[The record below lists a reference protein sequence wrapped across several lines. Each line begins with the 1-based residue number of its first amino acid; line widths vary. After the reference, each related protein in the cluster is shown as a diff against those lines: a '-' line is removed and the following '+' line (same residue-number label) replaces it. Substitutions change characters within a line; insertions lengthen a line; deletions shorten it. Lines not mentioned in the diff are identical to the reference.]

1 MSTATYAVAGS
12 KCDASIAN
20 TSARAGKGRLGTDTS
35 SQDLPAFRVTLIKP
49 LFVPIQM
56 RPGVTVESDIDMIA
70 PPPVPGGEFGGGG
83 GASARIARSG
93 LIAVQC
99 VPASTVD
106 HTDWN
111 PAMSIFL
118 FHGAKPIGWS
128 LVVRSRRD
136 GSGAGLTLIHSSLG

>member
-1 MSTATYAVAGS
+1 MA
-12 KCDASIAN
+12 KM
-20 TSARAGKGRLGTDTS
+20 SARAGNGTLGTETS
-35 SQDLPAFRVTLIKP
+35 SQDLPAFRVTLISP
-49 LFVPIQM
+49 LFVPTQM
-56 RPGVTVESDIDMIA
+56 RPGDAVESDIDMIA

-83 GASARIARSG
+83 GASARIAKSG

-99 VPASTVD
+99 APESTDD

-136 GSGAGLTLIHSSLG
+136 GSAAGLTLIHSSVG